1 MGMGMDGQNGSVGLV
16 QHSLM
21 HQIHPGG
28 VMDSGKSMIA
38 EHYVNFMAQS
48 ATRFDFKSYLHV
60 HHVQVILQHTT
71 PHYITLQHTAL
82 HSAPI

>member
-21 HQIHPGG
+21 HQIHSGG
-28 VMDSGKSMIA
+28 LMDSGKSMIA

-71 PHYITLQHTAL
+71 PRYITLQHTAL